1 MHTRGRRTAIL
12 LSSLLALT
20 FVASACGG
28 GSRIT
33 TTSAE
38 AAYLRGAEFYQR
50 GRYDR
55 AIEQLRA
62 VFDFGRAHEYAADAQ
77 LLLAEAYFEDRQYLL
92 AANEY
97 DRFVQL
103 YRGDARVADAEYKR
117 AISYYRLSPS
127 YQLDQSDT
135 QQAITYLRLFISRFP
150 THEHAADA
158 GDKIVE
164 LQEKLAQKV
173 FAGAELYERQGQW
186 ESAALTFQRVLDEY
200 PNTSWAPRGMLGTI
214 RSYLEFAR
222 NSVPQRQPE
231 RLDKAIQTYERLIQ
245 IFPGDPVIEEA
256 EPLYQQAKE
265 RREALGEG
273 FLSQSSPEL
282 G

>member
-1 MHTRGRRTAIL
+1 MHKRGRRTAIL
-12 LSSLLALT
+12 LSSLVALS
-20 FVASACGG
+20 FFASACGG

-38 AAYLRGAEFYQR
+38 AAYLRGAELVQR

-62 VFDFGRAHEYAADAQ
+62 VFDFGRAHEFAADAQ
-77 LLLAEAYFEDRQYLL
+77 LLLADAYFEDGQYLL

-103 YRGDARVADAEYKR
+103 YRGDTRVGDAEYKR
-117 AISYYRLSPS
+117 ALSYYRLSPS
-127 YQLDQSDT
+127 YQLDQKDT

-150 THEHAADA
+150 THERVAEA
-158 GDKIVE
+158 GVMIVE
-164 LQEKLAQKV
+164 LQEKLAQKL
-173 FAGAELYERQGQW
+173 FAAAELYERQGQY
-186 ESAALTFQRVLDEY
+186 ESAALTFQRVLDEF

-245 IFPGDPVIEEA
+245 IFPGDPVIQQA
-256 EPLYQQAKE
+256 EPLYQQARVL
-265 RREALGEG
+265 RRALDEG
-273 FLSQSSPEL
+273 MLSQSSQNL